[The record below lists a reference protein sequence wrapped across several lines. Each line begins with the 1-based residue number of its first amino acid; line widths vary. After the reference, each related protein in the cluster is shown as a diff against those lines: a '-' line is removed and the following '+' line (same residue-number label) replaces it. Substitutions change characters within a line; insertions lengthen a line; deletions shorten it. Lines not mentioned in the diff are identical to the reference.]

1 MKKIIFISLIVC
13 IISDYTYS
21 QSLRWV
27 EDSVMSEQIPVGL
40 CTWNDFSSHDFFA
53 EMQQFYEVYQPQ
65 NVVLKQIADL
75 LKENEQFSKWEV
87 TIVFGAWCSDSREQ
101 LPAWKKIADQ
111 LQTDYQVTFSYRL
124 IGCDRSKQT
133 DIAEYD
139 TLVDTLFSRVP
150 AFIFEYVIPENPT
163 ASEKRF
169 VKGLIEETPNA
180 SIEDDM
186 LLILQQNIK

>member
-1 MKKIIFISLIVC
+1 MKKFIFLSLIVC
-13 IISDYTYS
+13 IISNYTYS
-21 QSLRWV
+21 QSLRWD

-75 LKENEQFSKWEV
+75 LKANEQFSKWEV

-101 LPAWKKIADQ
+101 LPAWKKITDQ
-111 LQTDYQVTFSYRL
+111 LQTDYQVALSYRFF
-124 IGCDRSKQT
+124 GCDRSKQT
-133 DIAEYD
+133 GIADYD
-139 TLVDTLFSRVP
+139 TLVGQLFSRVP
-150 AFIFEYVIPENPT
+150 AFIFEYVTPENPT

-169 VKGLIEETPNA
+169 VKGLIEETPSA
-180 SIEDDM
+180 SLEEDM
-186 LLILQQNIK
+186 LIILQQNIK

>member
-1 MKKIIFISLIVC
+1 MKKIVFISLIVC
-13 IISDYTYS
+13 IISNYTYS
-21 QSLRWV
+21 QSFRWV
-27 EDSVMSEQIPVGL
+27 EDSVMSQQIPVGL

-53 EMQQFYEVYQPQ
+53 EMQQFYDDYQPQ
-65 NVVLKQIADL
+65 NLVLKQIADL

-101 LPAWKKIADQ
+101 LPAWKQIADQ